1 MNDVNPERYL
11 SNPEE
16 REEAG
21 TPHLI
26 ADVKM
31 GLAMNLKQSFGELT
45 CAYPPNIAAKK

>member
-1 MNDVNPERYL
+1 MLISDCSSRYL

-26 ADVKM
+26 ADVRM
-31 GLAMNLKQSFGELT
+31 GLAMNIKQSFGEIL
-45 CAYPPNIAAKK
+45 IL